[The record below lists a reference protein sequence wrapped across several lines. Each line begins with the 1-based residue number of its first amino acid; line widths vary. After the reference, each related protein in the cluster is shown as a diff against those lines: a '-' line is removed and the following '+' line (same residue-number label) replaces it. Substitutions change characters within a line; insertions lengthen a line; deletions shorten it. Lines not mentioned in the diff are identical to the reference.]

1 MRSGKGH
8 LTLILGH
15 ISILKKKKKKRVVG
29 ERERK
34 GIVERTCSTD
44 ESRDITFTE
53 TIINN

>member
-44 ESRDITFTE
+44 ERRDITFTE